1 MKYLQHLRNSSPTEK
16 VLAAVNDDQNLPILK
31 QYYV

>member
-1 MKYLQHLRNSSPTEK
+1 MQLSLSNSSPTEK
-16 VLAAVNDDQNLPILK
+16 VLAAVQDDQNLPILK